1 MTMAELTENLRSFWA
16 DLDRRGR
23 AAILAGA
30 VLVIVIVAAF
40 AVWAV
45 QRDYQ
50 VLFKDM
56 AQRDAAAVVAE
67 LKRLKVPYRIDAD
80 GSTIRV
86 PGDTVH
92 ETRLSLMGRG
102 VPLSGGVGFEL
113 FDNNDLSTTE
123 YTQRINYQRALQGE
137 LARTIM
143 SIEGVKLVRVH
154 LVLPESSI
162 FKRDKSRPK
171 ASVSV
176 VLAPGGSLT
185 ENQILGV
192 QRLVAASTPGLE
204 AGMVTVVD
212 QRGVTLSSVYDGM
225 PGATAGGHLRM
236 KKEVEEYLTRKV
248 TEVLDRSFGPGQAI
262 VSIDV
267 ALNFDE
273 IRRTTQDVVPAGS
286 SGRDP
291 TGVMV
296 HKREVVQRQSR
307 PSTLRTVD
315 GEAGNGRREDGQF
328 NSTLETNYE
337 VSRRVEQVV
346 TSPGSVQR
354 VSVGVVL
361 PRAVGK
367 DLAAK
372 IESLVSMAAGLDERR
387 GDAIVVQTLDQI
399 LSSEPRSPASPPE
412 GLPGQDVVSKRAAA
426 APGPGPFDFAG
437 TWQTW
442 GPLAGTTALGLV
454 LGLTLAFTLRK
465 GSRARAGGAG
475 KEKDSRRQA
484 LLTEINGW
492 LHEEK
497 PVRADGAKT

>member
-1 MTMAELTENLRSFWA
+1 MTMAEFTENLRSFWT

-30 VLVIVIVAAF
+30 VLIIVIVAAF

-80 GSTIRV
+80 GSTLRV
-86 PGDTVH
+86 PADTVH
-92 ETRLSLMGRG
+92 ETRLALMGRG

-113 FDNNDLSTTE
+113 FDNHDLSTTE

-185 ENQILGV
+185 ESQILGV

-212 QRGVTLSSVYDGM
+212 QRGVTLSSVSDGV
-225 PGATAGGHLRM
+225 PGAMAGGHLQM

-273 IRRTTQDVVPAGS
+273 IRRTTQV
-286 SGRDP
+286 
-291 TGVMV
+291 
-296 HKREVVQRQSR
+296 
-307 PSTLRTVD
+307 RTVD

-367 DLAAK
+367 DLAAR

-399 LSSEPRSPASPPE
+399 LSSESRSPASSLE
-412 GLPGQDVVSKRAAA
+412 GSPGPDIVSKRAAA
-426 APGPGPFDFAG
+426 TPGPGPFDFAG

-442 GPLAGTTALGLV
+442 GPLVGTAVFGLILGS
-454 LGLTLAFTLRK
+454 TLAFMLRK
-465 GSRARAGGAG
+465 GSRARTGGAG
-475 KEKDSRRQA
+475 KEKESRRQA